1 MHKAKEEVCG
11 KKALAICTA
20 LKKRNI
26 KGIYV
31 SNCDEAREKVLS
43 FIPRGARIG
52 LGGSHTL
59 RDCGIIRT
67 LREGDYNLIDRYRKG
82 LNKEEVRKLL
92 IEGLSCDVFL
102 SGTNAI
108 TQDGKLVNIDGTGN
122 RVAALL
128 YGSGKVIIVT
138 GVNKIVEDVEAAV
151 RRIKLWAAPFN
162 CISLGSNTPC
172 ARTGICNELACP
184 KESKSCNEITVIEGQ
199 RESDRM
205 IVILIREELGF

>member
-1 MHKAKEEVCG
+1 MHKAKEEVDG
-11 KKALAICTA
+11 KKALAICKA
-20 LKKRNI
+20 LEKRNI

-31 SNCDEAREKVLS
+31 NNCEEAREKVLS
-43 FIPRGARIG
+43 FINKGDRVG

-59 RDCGIIRT
+59 RECGIIRA
-67 LREGDYNLIDRYRKG
+67 LREGDYNLIDRYRKE
-82 LNKEEVRKLL
+82 LTREEVRKLL

-128 YGSGKVIIVT
+128 YGPGKVFIVT
-138 GVNKIVEDVEAAV
+138 GVNKIVEDVEAAI

-172 ARTGICNELACP
+172 ARTGICNEPACP
-184 KESKSCNEITVIEGQ
+184 RESKSCNEITVIEGQ
-199 RESDRM
+199 REPHRM
-205 IVILIREELGF
+205 TVIIIGEELGF

>member
-1 MHKAKEEVCG
+1 MHKAKEEVYG

-31 SNCDEAREKVLS
+31 ESCEEAREKVLS
-43 FIPRGARIG
+43 LIPRGARIG

-59 RDCGIIRT
+59 RECGIIRA

-82 LNKEEVRKLL
+82 LTKDEVRRLL
-92 IEGLSCDVFL
+92 LEGLSCDVFL
-102 SGTNAI
+102 SGSNAI

-122 RVAALL
+122 RVASLL
-128 YGSGKVIIVT
+128 YGPEKVIIVA
-138 GVNKIVEDVEAAV
+138 GVNKIVEDVEAAI

-162 CISLGSNTPC
+162 CMSLGSNTPC

-184 KESKSCNEITVIEGQ
+184 RESKSCNEITIIEGQ
-199 RESDRM
+199 RDANRLTVI
-205 IVILIREELGF
+205 IVGQELGF